1 MAEQESGQRQRVA
14 AILAADVAGYSRLMA
29 DDETATIAALD
40 AARAVFAEHITAN
53 QGRVVDTAGDSV
65 LAIFETTAGAVEAA
79 MAVQRA
85 LGAADTE
92 VPEARRMRFRIGVH
106 LGDIH
111 EKADGTIYGDG
122 VNIAARLE
130 GLAAPGMTAVSDAVQ
145 ATIRGRVAYDF
156 ADLGEHT
163 VKNIEHPVRA
173 FRVLAEGEAAPA
185 TAAKRPRGLLLAAG
199 AVVALAIVAGVLLW
213 PSPQP
218 PADITTAETEDP
230 VASPAVGPA
239 IAVLPFDESADED
252 DWFADGIAEDI
263 LTRLSRFTN
272 LKVIARNSSFQYKG
286 RAVDVRDVGRDL
298 GADYVLEGSVRRTAD
313 TVRVTVQLLDARD
326 GAHVWA
332 ETYDRALTTEN
343 LFALQDDITTR
354 IASAVGGNFGAIAAA
369 RIRELQTRAP
379 ETLESYE
386 CVLLAYRFQRVDG
399 AALHL
404 AARDCLEAAVERE
417 PDYVDGLAWL
427 GQLYIDEYW
436 SNLNPRPDAPPSL
449 EAALSVLKRALVL
462 DPNHQMVRHALAY
475 AYYMKRD
482 LGEFRLQAEKAIS
495 LNPND
500 NQTLAEMAWMTAYSG
515 EWDRGLEMFTQLDE
529 MGATIPAWL
538 YGLPF
543 FYHYRLGEYSRAL
556 DYGRNFLELSRWAYS
571 IRLAMVHAQLGNAEE
586 ARAAL
591 AETRRRE
598 PDLSTTMVREAFGR
612 LIADASVVE
621 KLMQGYD
628 KALAFEAEAGSQRP
642 VIAVLPFDNI
652 SNDPEQDYFVDGL
665 TEEIIAALTRFD
677 GLGVIARNST
687 FTYKGR
693 AVDVREVG
701 TQLGADYVVEGSMRK
716 AAETIRVTVQLLDA
730 TSGNHLWAETY
741 ERQLSAANLFAVQ
754 DDITGRIVATLADSH
769 GAIDRAGLERAGASR
784 TDNLDSYDC
793 ILRHNEFRRR
803 ITAAAHMVARDC
815 LERAVERDPDYA
827 EAWARLANIYALEY
841 AFGFNERPE
850 LYNAL
855 TRNREAATRAAEL
868 DPQSEWT
875 HLALARSHFFHRYS
889 DQFFF
894 EAERAV
900 TLNPNNADILATA
913 GLFIAHAGK
922 WQRGLALVEQA
933 MALNPS
939 YPLWYHSAFIGDHY
953 AKHEYDAALARARQM
968 SMPGFYWTH
977 LYFACIYGQMGDEE
991 AAKAA
996 VAELL
1001 AVYPN
1006 YAEAAYENLRR
1017 WYHDE
1022 EHIAHIIDGLR
1033 KAGLDI
1039 AEVPED

>member
-1 MAEQESGQRQRVA
+1 MAEQDSGQRQRVA

-40 AARAVFAEHITAN
+40 DARAVFAEHITAN

-65 LAIFETTAGAVEAA
+65 LSVFETTAGAVEAA
-79 MAVQRA
+79 MAVQA
-85 LGAADTE
+85 ELIAAEVE

-111 EKADGTIYGDG
+111 EKTDGTIYGDG

-130 GLAAPGMTAVSDAVQ
+130 GLAAPGSVAVSDAVQ
-145 ATIRGRVAYDF
+145 ATIRGRVSFGF
-156 ADLGEHT
+156 ADLGEHK

-173 FRVLAEGEAAPA
+173 YRVLAEGEAAPA
-185 TAAKRPRGLLLAAG
+185 AAPKRVRLLTVAG
-199 AVVALAIVAGVLLW
+199 AAAVALAIVAGVLLW
-213 PSPQP
+213 PKPEP
-218 PADITTAETEDP
+218 PAEVATAETEDA
-230 VASPAVGPA
+230 VPALAIGPA
-239 IAVLPFDESADED
+239 IAVLPFDESAGED

-263 LTRLSRFTN
+263 LTRLSRFTT

-286 RAVDVRDVGRDL
+286 QAVDVRQVGHDL

-326 GAHVWA
+326 GAHIWA
-332 ETYDRALTTEN
+332 ETYDRALTTED

-354 IASAVGGNFGAIAAA
+354 IASAIGGNFGAIATA

-399 AALHL
+399 DAAHL
-404 AARDCLEAAVERE
+404 AARNCLEAAVERE

-427 GQLYIDEYW
+427 GQMYIEEYW
-436 SNLNPRPDAPPSL
+436 SDLNPRSEGLPSL
-449 EAALSVLKRALVL
+449 EAALAVLNRALIL

-475 AYYMKRD
+475 AYYMKGN
-482 LGEFRLQAEKAIS
+482 LGEFRLQAKKALSI
-495 LNPND
+495 NPNN
-500 NQTLAEMAWMTAYSG
+500 NQTFAEVAWMTAYSG
-515 EWDRGLEMFTQLDE
+515 EWDRGLELFFQLEDK
-529 MGATIPAWL
+529 GATIPAWL
-538 YGLPF
+538 NGVPF
-543 FYHYRLGEYSRAL
+543 LYYYRLGEYSRAL
-556 DYGRNFLELSRWAYS
+556 DYGRNFLELSRWPYS
-571 IRLAMVHAQLGNAEE
+571 IRLAMVHAQLGNADE

-598 PDLSTTMVREAFGR
+598 PDLSATMVREAFGR

-621 KLMQGYD
+621 KLMQGYE
-628 KALAFEAEAGSQRP
+628 KALAFEAEASSQRP
-642 VIAVLPFDNI
+642 VIAVLPFDNL

-716 AAETIRVTVQLLDA
+716 AAETIRVTVQLIDA
-730 TSGNHLWAETY
+730 ASGNHLWAETY

-769 GAIDRAGLERAGASR
+769 GAIGRARLERAEASR
-784 TDNLDSYDC
+784 TDSLDSYDC

-803 ITAAAHMVARDC
+803 ITAAAHLVARDC

-841 AFGFNERPE
+841 AFGFNKRPE
-850 LYNAL
+850 LYDAMV
-855 TRNREAATRAAEL
+855 RNREAATRAAEL

-889 DQFFF
+889 EQFFF

-900 TLNPNNADILATA
+900 ALNPNNADILATA
-913 GLFIAHAGK
+913 GLFVAHAGD

-953 AKHEYDAALARARQM
+953 AKREYDAALARARQM

-977 LYFACIYGQMGDEE
+977 LFFACIYGQLGDQE

-1001 AVYPN
+1001 AVYPT
-1006 YAEAAYENLRR
+1006 YAEEAYENLRK
-1017 WYHDE
+1017 WYHSED
-1022 EHIAHIIDGLR
+1022 HIAHIIDGLR

-1039 AEVPED
+1039 PEVPEG